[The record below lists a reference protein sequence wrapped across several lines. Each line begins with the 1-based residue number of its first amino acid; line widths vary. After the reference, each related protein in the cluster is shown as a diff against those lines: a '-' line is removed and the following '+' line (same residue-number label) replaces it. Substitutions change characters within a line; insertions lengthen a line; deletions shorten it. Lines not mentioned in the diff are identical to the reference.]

1 MKAAEKEVFDEMM
14 ESVIMPV
21 GGDGVC
27 VCVCVCVYGVGHHA
41 RGRRR

>member
-21 GGDGVC
+21 GGDGDVT
-27 VCVCVCVYGVGHHA
+27 VMVM
-41 RGRRR
+41 

>member
-21 GGDGVC
+21 GGDGDIH
-27 VCVCVCVYGVGHHA
+27 GLHHRVWFRVPE
-41 RGRRR
+41 RG